1 MLIRWCDPSLLVAM
15 MNKEENGDA
24 GNAMGNPISC
34 ISKAEKDVGM

>member
-1 MLIRWCDPSLLVAM
+1 

-34 ISKAEKDVGM
+34 ISKAEKDVSM